1 MRLGLFEVDIFFCYS
16 VLLLFLH
23 LRLFLVLSFWKNLM
37 RYTSAQSGLVPQI
50 SKATTQ
56 GPSTSLFCLFYT
68 LQDSS
73 YSFFLFILQW
83 IHSCLYQLSSRRS
96 YHGAVQQGQRSGK
109 VPEIHIGGWASH
121 HNFPPPSYLS
131 S

>member
-1 MRLGLFEVDIFFCYS
+1 
-16 VLLLFLH
+16 
-23 LRLFLVLSFWKNLM
+23 M

-121 HNFPPPSYLS
+121 HNFPPSTVILELLTNRTFTSPKLS
-131 S
+131 ERDIVAAHKPKIKEEGQK